1 MDKRQVGQAIE
12 QYACAYL
19 RQHGL
24 ILQQANYRCKYGEI
38 DLIMT
43 DQDDMVFVEVRYRS
57 NADYGDG
64 AASISA
70 SKQSKIIKSATHYL
84 VSIDKYDKIPC
95 RFDVIDVSGTSDDY
109 QIDWIRDAF
118 QIASNQI

>member
-1 MDKRQVGQAIE
+1 MDKRQIGQAIE
-12 QYACAYL
+12 HHACAYL

-24 ILQQANYRCKYGEI
+24 ILQQANYYCKYGEI

-43 DQDDMVFVEVRYRS
+43 DQDALVFIEVRYRN
-57 NADYGDG
+57 NANYGDG

-84 VSIDKYDKIPC
+84 VSIDKYDKIHC
-95 RFDVIDVSGTSDDY
+95 RFDVIDVSGTADHY

-118 QIASNQI
+118 QIAANQI